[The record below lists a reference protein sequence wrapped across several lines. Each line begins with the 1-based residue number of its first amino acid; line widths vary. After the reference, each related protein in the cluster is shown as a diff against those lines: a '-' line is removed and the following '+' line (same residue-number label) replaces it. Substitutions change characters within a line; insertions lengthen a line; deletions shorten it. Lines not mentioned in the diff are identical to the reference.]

1 MMIAEVIVAMVAAY
15 SALGFVFALGFAAC
29 GAATIDEAARG
40 APLSFRLLIIPGS
53 AALWP
58 FLAIRWFQ
66 AKRRRSQA

>member
-1 MMIAEVIVAMVAAY
+1 MIIAEVIVAMVAY
-15 SALGFVFALGFAAC
+15 SALGFVFALSFAAC
-29 GAATIDEAARG
+29 GAAAIDEAARG
-40 APLSFRLLIIPGS
+40 APLGFRLLIIPGS